1 MCEYTQTGPGT
12 LTHQSSLT
20 GNFGLTACNNNYY
33 SFILNLPFV
42 IDTMWEIPKAEL
54 RHGTEIAKGRC
65 GVSVI
70 EATLR
75 FVLAFTTVHKIL

>member
-1 MCEYTQTGPGT
+1 M
-12 LTHQSSLT
+12 
-20 GNFGLTACNNNYY
+20 
-33 SFILNLPFV
+33 LNLSFV

-70 EATLR
+70 GATLT
-75 FVLAFTTVHKIL
+75 FVLALTIVHEML